1 MFFESFW
8 FEVLLIF
15 ALILVNGFFS
25 ASEIAV
31 VASRRARIH
40 KWVKEG
46 RKGAELVEK
55 WKRNPDP
62 FLATVQIGVTLVGSL
77 ASALGGA
84 AAIEFIKPG
93 LKASPWFFPW
103 AEPLSILMVVL
114 PITYFSLVLGELA
127 PKSLAMRFPEKLA
140 CWVARPIHWMSL
152 AFATSVSLLTFPVRL
167 MNSLTGAK
175 EGARKE
181 SFITEEEVKF
191 MIKEGG
197 AQGIFDP
204 TEQQMIPRVFEF
216 AEKHV
221 KDVMIP
227 RSDIVAI
234 EVSTPR
240 DELLNIVSE
249 QRYSRYPVYEK
260 DLDRIVGVI
269 HLKDVT
275 RLVISNKDIRLRE
288 IVRQPIYVREHQL
301 LKEVMGY
308 FQRRYLHMAIVR
320 DAQGRT
326 LGLFTLEDLVEEI
339 VGDIWDEQD
348 ILRYRRR

>member
-1 MFFESFW
+1 MFFQSFW
-8 FEVLLIF
+8 FEALLIF
-15 ALILVNGFFS
+15 ALILLNGFFS

-31 VASRRARIH
+31 VASRRSRIH

-46 RKGAELVEK
+46 RKGADLVEK
-55 WKRNPDP
+55 WKKNPDS
-62 FLATVQIGVTLVGSL
+62 FLATVQIGVTLVGTL

-84 AAIEFIKPG
+84 AAIEFIKPKI
-93 LKASPWFFPW
+93 KASPWVSPW
-103 AEPLSILMVVL
+103 AEPLSILLVVL

-140 CWVARPIHWMSL
+140 CWLARPIHWLSL

-175 EGARKE
+175 EGVKE
-181 SFITEEEVKF
+181 AFITEEEVRF

-204 TEQQMIPRVFEF
+204 TEQQLIPRVFEF
-216 AEKHV
+216 SEMKV

-227 RSDIVAI
+227 RSEIIGI
-234 EVSTPR
+234 EASTPR
-240 DELLNIVSE
+240 DELLNIVAE

-260 DLDRIVGVI
+260 DLDHVIGVI

-275 RLVISNKDIRLRE
+275 RLVISNKDIVLRE
-288 IVRQPIYVREHQL
+288 IVRQPIYVRDHQP
-301 LKEVMGY
+301 LKDVMGY
-308 FQRRYLHMAIVR
+308 FQRRYLHLAIVR
-320 DAQGRT
+320 DVQGHT
-326 LGLFTLEDLVEEI
+326 LGLLTLEDLVEKI

-348 ILRYRRR
+348 ILRYKRR